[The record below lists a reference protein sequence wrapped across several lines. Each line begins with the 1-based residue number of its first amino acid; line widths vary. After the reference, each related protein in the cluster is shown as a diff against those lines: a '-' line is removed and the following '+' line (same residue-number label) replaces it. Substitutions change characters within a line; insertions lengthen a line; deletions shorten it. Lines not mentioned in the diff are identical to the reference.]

1 MVFYKRADRGRDGA
15 GLGHMLTSIF
25 HSDIFLHFFVTM
37 HYSYGLFLLTRAPT
51 HTGPIAR
58 SSTTWVKNRTLW
70 MCNETYTNLFKNDHT
85 TLLWSLFSNTI
96 AISWRKLSLN
106 TNFGIVWTELV
117 PRTLRQRI
125 FDPRKQTQFEE
136 EFHIY
141 IHQTIGEVG
150 AMPELG
156 QNRNS
161 RYLENRKTWMPPV
174 SDALKLT

>member
-1 MVFYKRADRGRDGA
+1 
-15 GLGHMLTSIF
+15 
-25 HSDIFLHFFVTM
+25 
-37 HYSYGLFLLTRAPT
+37 
-51 HTGPIAR
+51 
-58 SSTTWVKNRTLW
+58 

-125 FDPRKQTQFEE
+125 FDPQKQSQFEE

-141 IHQTIGEVG
+141 IHQTIAPG
-150 AMPELG
+150 L
-156 QNRNS
+156 QNTHNHIKMANS
-161 RYLENRKTWMPPV
+161 YFYLVMMYKHRK
-174 SDALKLT
+174 DLTTKI

>member
-1 MVFYKRADRGRDGA
+1 
-15 GLGHMLTSIF
+15 
-25 HSDIFLHFFVTM
+25 
-37 HYSYGLFLLTRAPT
+37 
-51 HTGPIAR
+51 
-58 SSTTWVKNRTLW
+58 

-125 FDPRKQTQFEE
+125 FDPRKQSQFEE

-141 IHQTIGEVG
+141 IHQTIAPG
-150 AMPELG
+150 L
-156 QNRNS
+156 QNTPNHMKMANS
-161 RYLENRKTWMPPV
+161 YLVMMYWHRK
-174 SDALKLT
+174 DLKTKI

>member
-1 MVFYKRADRGRDGA
+1 
-15 GLGHMLTSIF
+15 
-25 HSDIFLHFFVTM
+25 
-37 HYSYGLFLLTRAPT
+37 
-51 HTGPIAR
+51 
-58 SSTTWVKNRTLW
+58 

-141 IHQTIGEVG
+141 IHQTIAPG
-150 AMPELG
+150 L
-156 QNRNS
+156 QNTHSHMKMANS
-161 RYLENRKTWMPPV
+161 YLVMMYWHRK
-174 SDALKLT
+174 DLKTKI